1 MLVDVE
7 IYLLNQTNKVVF
19 YKQWSKLLAKFVFK
33 IIIIIKNIY
42 TAQSH

>member
-7 IYLLNQTNKVVF
+7 IYLLNQTAVF
-19 YKQWSKLLAKFVFK
+19 CNQWSKLLAKFVFK

-42 TAQSH
+42 IAQSH